1 MGDREPREPRDG
13 LDPVGP
19 FHPYL
24 VYAFILLLD
33 LIGAAL
39 IVMAV
44 VWASD
49 QAEDLLWPGGEE
61 WVDF

>member
-1 MGDREPREPRDG
+1 MRRRKRGEYRDG
-13 LDPVGP
+13 LDPIGP
-19 FHPYL
+19 FHPYV
-24 VYAFILLLD
+24 VYAFVLLLD

-39 IVMAV
+39 IVMAL

>member
-1 MGDREPREPRDG
+1 MARRPPREARDG

-19 FHPYL
+19 FHPYI
-24 VYAFILLLD
+24 VYAAILLLD
-33 LIGAAL
+33 LLGAILIVTAL
-39 IVMAV
+39 I
-44 VWASD
+44 WASD

>member
-1 MGDREPREPRDG
+1 MGKGGPRDPRG
-13 LDPVGP
+13 DLDRIGP

-24 VYAFILLLD
+24 VYALILLLD

-39 IVMAV
+39 IVMAL

>member
-1 MGDREPREPRDG
+1 MTDRQPREPRDG
-13 LDPVGP
+13 LDRIGP

-24 VYAFILLLD
+24 VYAFILLVD
-33 LIGAAL
+33 LILALL
-39 IVMAV
+39 IVTAL

>member
-1 MGDREPREPRDG
+1 MKNRGRRESGNG
-13 LDPVGP
+13 LDRIGP

-24 VYAFILLLD
+24 VYAFVLLVD

-39 IVMAV
+39 ILMAL